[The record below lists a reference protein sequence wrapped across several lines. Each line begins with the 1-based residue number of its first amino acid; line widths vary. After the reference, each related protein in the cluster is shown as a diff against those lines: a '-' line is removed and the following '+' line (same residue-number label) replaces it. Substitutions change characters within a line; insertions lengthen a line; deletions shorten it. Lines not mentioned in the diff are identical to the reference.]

1 MLSFFFPFAQK
12 NILKSI
18 KLNCNYSQ
26 NWMEKAHIKPVE
38 ALSSFEKNA
47 GEKKDNSPGA
57 IALKATEGV

>member
-1 MLSFFFPFAQK
+1 MFLFFHL
-12 NILKSI
+12 LKKDI
-18 KLNCNYSQ
+18 FLNLLNYKYSQ